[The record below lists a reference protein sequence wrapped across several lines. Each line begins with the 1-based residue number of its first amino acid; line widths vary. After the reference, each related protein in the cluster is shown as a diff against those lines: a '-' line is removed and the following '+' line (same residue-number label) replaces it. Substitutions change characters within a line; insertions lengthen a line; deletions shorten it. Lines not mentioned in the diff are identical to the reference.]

1 MAKLSIVQLHLS
13 LDKNWTSWYWCTKRR
28 DFRVNA
34 AMRVTSG
41 HFRSIRVISGQF
53 GSICLTRI
61 YPSDSNW
68 PGISIRYSYTLIRKD
83 SKGSRPLGAVGHFGA
98 IQVISG
104 QFRKHRPDLNW
115 PGTYRP
121 DQINFGYIV
130 YTHILKAQKIC
141 IVPNDF
147 NDHLCED
154 VGPHGAIK
162 KCYRFTVAV
171 LICKS
176 LLLFFLVF
184 QF

>member
-1 MAKLSIVQLHLS
+1 MS

-34 AMRVTSG
+34 PMRVTSG

-115 PGTYRP
+115 PGTYRS
-121 DQINFGYIV
+121 DQINVGYIV
-130 YTHILKAQKIC
+130 YTHQTSVFCVRFFSALLQKK
-141 IVPNDF
+141 VEMSWF
-147 NDHLCED
+147 SE
-154 VGPHGAIK
+154 
-162 KCYRFTVAV
+162 
-171 LICKS
+171 KS
-176 LLLFFLVF
+176 PKNRHI
-184 QF
+184 